1 MDPSFNIP
9 QSPNEPLSKPKRAVL
24 LLLHQVNRID
34 IGHCRVDALGPPHPS
49 AATRYSASA
58 QFCAETTGW
67 DRRTPVRHR
76 YSTSAQH
83 CANTTARDRRT
94 PVRQRPFATPSRS
107 HKYLQYELVFRAIPS
122 LRVSRGLHCHIPAG
136 LTPWDRR
143 TLVRHHRYSASAQ
156 L

>member
-1 MDPSFNIP
+1 MPSHVGDGCHAGGGTRHSSAFEWILP
-9 QSPNEPLSKPKRAVL
+9 SIFPNPLMNRFPNPRERFYFCYIKLTVL
-24 LLLHQVNRID
+24 I
-34 IGHCRVDALGPPHPS
+34 S
-49 AATRYSASA
+49 ATAGLTP
-58 QFCAETTGW
+58 W